1 MSVRNL
7 TAEVHIYDAPAETI
21 IFWHINMFCVLLK
34 TNAQMPNPEQGQIC
48 TETSNDV
55 VDLPRRSAYSIF
67 DPGRDTGSSLGP
79 CEQDRVAPVEPPCA
93 TIAKKE
99 KVMKSPGKVI
109 VTVFWDTERLLRVDF
124 PDYGINMNL
133 EYYASLLKRL

>member
-7 TAEVHIYDAPAETI
+7 TAEVQIYDAPAETI

-48 TETSNDV
+48 TETFSDV
-55 VDLPRRSAYSIF
+55 LDLPRIFAYSIF

-79 CEQDRVAPVEPPCA
+79 
-93 TIAKKE
+93 
-99 KVMKSPGKVI
+99 
-109 VTVFWDTERLLRVDF
+109 
-124 PDYGINMNL
+124 
-133 EYYASLLKRL
+133 

>member
-1 MSVRNL
+1 M
-7 TAEVHIYDAPAETI
+7 
-21 IFWHINMFCVLLK
+21 
-34 TNAQMPNPEQGQIC
+34 
-48 TETSNDV
+48 
-55 VDLPRRSAYSIF
+55 
-67 DPGRDTGSSLGP
+67 
-79 CEQDRVAPVEPPCA
+79 EPPCA

-124 PDYGINMNL
+124 LDYGINMNL